1 MVVSSNPVAVTLLC
15 ICNKYL
21 TRALK
26 LREMSKYQ
34 RLEEAG
40 VSYKQKF
47 IFVDT
52 VGQNMSQNKVK
63 K

>member
-1 MVVSSNPVAVTLLC
+1 
-15 ICNKYL
+15 
-21 TRALK
+21 
-26 LREMSKYQ
+26 MSKYQ

-52 VGQNMSQNKVK
+52 VGQNMSQKKVK
-63 K
+63 KWRKVLQKQKTLVSVFGKFLIFMY

>member
-1 MVVSSNPVAVTLLC
+1 
-15 ICNKYL
+15 
-21 TRALK
+21 
-26 LREMSKYQ
+26 MSKYQ

-63 K
+63 KWRKVLQKQKTLVSVFGKFLIFMY